1 VTGTGSVYVTQN
13 SPGVPGGGEVD
24 DRFGSTL
31 QAGRFDSG
39 ESWDLVVGAY
49 REDIGSILN
58 AGDVVVFK
66 GTSATQAGYQSTGA
80 RGLSQNT
87 TGIPDTAERNDW
99 FGRGI

>member
-1 VTGTGSVYVTQN
+1 VIG
-13 SPGVPGGGEVD
+13 
-24 DRFGSTL
+24 
-31 QAGRFDSG
+31 
-39 ESWDLVVGAY
+39 GAY

>member
-1 VTGTGSVYVTQN
+1 VYVTQN

-31 QAGRFDSG
+31 QAGRFDS
-39 ESWDLVVGAY
+39 
-49 REDIGSILN
+49 
-58 AGDVVVFK
+58 GDVVVFK

>member
-1 VTGTGSVYVTQN
+1 VIGS
-13 SPGVPGGGEVD
+13 
-24 DRFGSTL
+24 
-31 QAGRFDSG
+31 
-39 ESWDLVVGAY
+39 AY
-49 REDIGSILN
+49 REDIGSILD

-80 RGLSQNT
+80 RGLSKNT